1 MTSWADQIL
10 AFQKNLSLEVKL
22 PRGVSVLNPYQSD
35 TAFELCKKFYSQFY
49 NDRLPRKI
57 ILGINPGRLG
67 GGITGIPFTDPV
79 NLAALGIAND
89 LQKKHELSSEFIY
102 QMIDAYGGPEK
113 FYSEF
118 YFSSLSPLGFV
129 KDDKNLNYYDVK
141 SLALKLSGF
150 MIEQLRRQISWG
162 IDTSVG
168 FCLGEGENYKFLKN
182 LNAQHHFFK
191 TIIPLPHPRF
201 IMQYK
206 RKQLTHYLGLYVE
219 KLKTNFE

>member
-1 MTSWADQIL
+1 
-10 AFQKNLSLEVKL
+10 
-22 PRGVSVLNPYQSD
+22 
-35 TAFELCKKFYSQFY
+35 
-49 NDRLPRKI
+49 
-57 ILGINPGRLG
+57 
-67 GGITGIPFTDPV
+67 
-79 NLAALGIAND
+79 
-89 LQKKHELSSEFIY
+89 
-102 QMIDAYGGPEK
+102 
-113 FYSEF
+113 
-118 YFSSLSPLGFV
+118 V

-206 RKQLTHYLGLYVE
+206 RKQLTHYIGLYVE